1 MKNYS
6 SLGFQI
12 PQILVPKPDIDPQKW
27 SVIACDQYTSQ
38 PDYWEKVSNFVG
50 NNPST
55 FHIILPEIYLDTPR
69 EAEKIQSAQTTM
81 HSYLDAGLF
90 NVQNQLILVERE
102 AAGKWRHG
110 IMLALDLEQYDY
122 NRGSQTLI
130 RATEGTIIERL
141 PPRIRIRENAPLELP
156 HIIVLIDDPE
166 KW

>member
-1 MKNYS
+1 MTGTMVCKGEPMKNYS

-69 EAEKIQSAQTTM
+69 EAEK
-81 HSYLDAGLF
+81 F
-90 NVQNQLILVERE
+90 N
-102 AAGKWRHG
+102 
-110 IMLALDLEQYDY
+110 
-122 NRGSQTLI
+122 
-130 RATEGTIIERL
+130 L
-141 PPRIRIRENAPLELP
+141 PKQPCIPIGRWFI
-156 HIIVLIDDPE
+156 
-166 KW
+166 